1 LQRVRGEA
9 RRISYAQVTSTR
21 GRKAQ
26 AIDRDNPGSE
36 GADWRCLLSAAPILA
51 CVWAAAL
58 PRPVPKAGNARPI
71 ETLAFYRKHTEALL
85 REYMQKSME
94 MGRTPSILGN
104 CVFRG
109 KVSSYRLHTFED
121 TVIFVFDIEK
131 GLKRLDKFSQD
142 LVARITLQEYSQG
155 ETAALTGQPLR
166 SIVRKY
172 AEAIDTLT
180 GIFLEYELLNVNP
193 EKSCQGGKIR

>member
-1 LQRVRGEA
+1 MSA
-9 RRISYAQVTSTR
+9 AQV
-21 GRKAQ
+21 
-26 AIDRDNPGSE
+26 
-36 GADWRCLLSAAPILA
+36 LS

-58 PRPVPKAGNARPI
+58 PRLLPKEESVRPI

-109 KVSSYRLHTFED
+109 KVSSYRLHSFED

-155 ETAALTGQPLR
+155 EAAALMGQPLR
-166 SIVRKY
+166 SVARKY
-172 AEAIDTLT
+172 AEAIDALT
-180 GIFLEYELLNVNP
+180 GIFLEYELLSVHP
-193 EKSCQGGKIR
+193 ENSCQGGKSR

>member
-1 LQRVRGEA
+1 M
-9 RRISYAQVTSTR
+9 
-21 GRKAQ
+21 
-26 AIDRDNPGSE
+26 
-36 GADWRCLLSAAPILA
+36 SAAPVLP

-58 PRPVPKAGNARPI
+58 PKVVPKAKSVQPI
-71 ETLAFYRKHTEALL
+71 ESLAFYRKHTEALL

-109 KVSSYRLHTFED
+109 KVSSYRLHSFED
-121 TVIFVFDIEK
+121 TVVFVLDIEK
-131 GLKRLDKFSQD
+131 GLNRLDRFSRD
-142 LVARITLQEYSQG
+142 LVARITLQEYSQV
-155 ETAALTGQPLR
+155 EAAVLTGHPLR

-180 GIFLEYELLNVNP
+180 RIFLEYELLTLSP
-193 EKSCQGGKIR
+193 EKSCQGGKFR

>member
-1 LQRVRGEA
+1 M
-9 RRISYAQVTSTR
+9 
-21 GRKAQ
+21 
-26 AIDRDNPGSE
+26 
-36 GADWRCLLSAAPILA
+36 SAAPVLS

-58 PRPVPKAGNARPI
+58 PRLLPKAESVRPI

-109 KVSSYRLHTFED
+109 KVSSYRLHSFED

-131 GLKRLDKFSQD
+131 CLKRLDKFSQE
-142 LVARITLQEYSQG
+142 LVARIALQEYSQG
-155 ETAALTGQPLR
+155 EAAALTGQPLR

-172 AEAIDTLT
+172 AEAIDALT
-180 GIFLEYELLNVNP
+180 AIFLEYELLNLDQP
-193 EKSCQGGKIR
+193 KSCQGGRNR